1 VQEHS
6 RVNLNRIRN
15 EIVAA
20 QQYFDYVEGHPTAEG
35 GVMAL
40 VALETTRRI
49 YTLAVNFPESYPYT
63 MPGVQVRKPSLGYSP
78 HRYLNNQ
85 ICYLHPR
92 MWNPGRHDLTFV
104 IQRTA
109 KWLAKYEV
117 FQQTNRWPGAG
128 IAH

>member
-1 VQEHS
+1 MNLA
-6 RVNLNRIRN
+6 RVRQ

-20 QQYFDYVEGHPTAEG
+20 QRYFDYVEGHPTVEG

-40 VALETTRRI
+40 IALETTRHV
-49 YTLAVNFPESYPYT
+49 YTMAVSFPESYPNA
-63 MPGVQVRKPSLGYSP
+63 MPEVHVRRPALRPSP
-78 HRYLNNQ
+78 HTYLNNR
-85 ICYLHPR
+85 ICFLHAH

-104 IQRTA
+104 IQRAA

-117 FQQTNRWPGAG
+117 YQHTRKWPGAE

>member
-1 VQEHS
+1 MSVA
-6 RVNLNRIRN
+6 RIRG

-20 QQYFDYVEGHPTAEG
+20 QQYFDYVEGHPTPEG

-40 VALETTRRI
+40 IALETSRHV
-49 YTLAVNFPESYPYT
+49 YTLAVSFPEYYPHG
-63 MPGVQVRKPSLGYSP
+63 MPAVHVRKPALAPSP
-78 HRYLNNQ
+78 HQYTTNR
-85 ICYLHPR
+85 ICYLHSH

-104 IQRTA
+104 IQRAA

-117 FQQTNRWPGAG
+117 YQQTGKWPGAG